1 VLHCLDWLYQCYHF
15 ESWICWRLFR
25 LNPIG
30 SHWSIHNVEIST
42 WNLNYYDF
50 HGTNPRN
57 PYVDDMV
64 SMLLK
69 TERGSPD
76 VSLWVSVL
84 VGSYSLCEVSKS
96 QKMPI
101 Q

>member
-1 VLHCLDWLYQCYHF
+1 M
-15 ESWICWRLFR
+15 
-25 LNPIG
+25 
-30 SHWSIHNVEIST
+30 
-42 WNLNYYDF
+42 
-50 HGTNPRN
+50 
-57 PYVDDMV
+57 DDMV

>member
-1 VLHCLDWLYQCYHF
+1 MMIF
-15 ESWICWRLFR
+15 MA
-25 LNPIG
+25 
-30 SHWSIHNVEIST
+30 T
-42 WNLNYYDF
+42 
-50 HGTNPRN
+50 TPRN

-84 VGSYSLCEVSKS
+84 VGSYSLCEVSSSRAKS
-96 QKMPI
+96 TLYIFGKWILLPSYSMGMAI